1 MFISSKE
8 YDRVNKRNVKLARQA
23 RDLTEENHCL
33 YRENRDLRYE
43 NEELRDTI
51 KDILK
56 QTEINTY
63 SNDRAILGKI
73 NELATT
79 AINN

>member
-1 MFISSKE
+1 MFITE
-8 YDRVNKRNVKLARQA
+8 RQYDRVNARNVKLAKEVSS
-23 RDLTEENHCL
+23 LNEENKCL
-33 YRENRDLRYE
+33 YEENRDSRHE

-51 KDILK
+51 KEVLK
-56 QTEINTY
+56 LTEINTY
-63 SNDRAILGKI
+63 GNDNAILGKI

>member
-1 MFISSKE
+1 MFISRNS
-8 YDRVNKRNVKLARQA
+8 YDKVNARNVKLAREV
-23 RDLTEENHCL
+23 RDLNEENHCL
-33 YRENRDLRYE
+33 YKENRDLRHE
-43 NEELRDTI
+43 NEDLRDTI

-56 QTEINTY
+56 LTESNTY
-63 SNDRAILGKI
+63 CNDRTILGKI